1 MISWL
6 LRVILLPAGIVWFV
20 GKNQPNFGLAQ
31 SVVALFVFISFG
43 EVLAQA
49 PQPAPRPPLDP
60 QIRRN
65 AIAGYNEGCFKKMRA
80 ATDNKEFSDNALR
93 QYCACIAEAVADN
106 VTFDELQTLLSGPTA
121 QLEAILKRMEPI
133 IAKAAGPCAEK
144 MP

>member
-49 PQPAPRPPLDP
+49 PQ
-60 QIRRN
+60 
-65 AIAGYNEGCFKKMRA
+65 
-80 ATDNKEFSDNALR
+80 
-93 QYCACIAEAVADN
+93 
-106 VTFDELQTLLSGPTA
+106 LLSGPTA